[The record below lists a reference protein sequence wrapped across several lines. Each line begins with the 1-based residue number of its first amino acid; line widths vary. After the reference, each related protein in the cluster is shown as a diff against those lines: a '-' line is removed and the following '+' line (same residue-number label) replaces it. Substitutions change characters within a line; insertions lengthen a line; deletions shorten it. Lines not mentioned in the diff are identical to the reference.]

1 MDDCKITKVSRKP
14 MNCPICKVKVVEIL
28 YGEPTEFA
36 MQLVQEKK
44 WVLGG
49 CCITEGIPKW
59 ECVESKKRFLT
70 ENCNPKLSNK

>member
-1 MDDCKITKVSRKP
+1 M
-14 MNCPICKVKVVEIL
+14 EIL